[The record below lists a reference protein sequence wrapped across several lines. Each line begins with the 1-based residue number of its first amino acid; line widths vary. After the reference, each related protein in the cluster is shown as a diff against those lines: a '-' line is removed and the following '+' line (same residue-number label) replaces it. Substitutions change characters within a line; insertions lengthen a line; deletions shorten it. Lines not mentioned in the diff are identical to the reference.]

1 MQINSI
7 GVQNQNFKGLNTK
20 KCELFA
26 DAIKNSKAIQEVS
39 KKYNVRAF
47 EITKRAP
54 MNDYSYNVVMEISTK
69 MKNIFKKPKKAIV
82 NIQSMDSINF
92 TKVSDAI
99 KNLDAAKID
108 NAVKNESI
116 LTKIV
121 SKGKKLTETIQ
132 QGRAQTIYQDMCN
145 KQPNKKPIKLT
156 FDWLKEVTK

>member
-1 MQINSI
+1 
-7 GVQNQNFKGLNTK
+7 
-20 KCELFA
+20 
-26 DAIKNSKAIQEVS
+26 
-39 KKYNVRAF
+39 
-47 EITKRAP
+47 